1 MLQASLAFIAQVSNL
16 ASGFQCVNREI
27 RKKNYVLNSTF
38 TSHMRTSDPRKS
50 VENGG
55 IFEATC
61 EHRYIYCTPGE
72 TRAMAGQLL
81 RK

>member
-1 MLQASLAFIAQVSNL
+1 
-16 ASGFQCVNREI
+16 
-27 RKKNYVLNSTF
+27 
-38 TSHMRTSDPRKS
+38 MRTSDPRKS

-81 RK
+81 RE